1 MYILKIVIFICLLL
15 VTPFLS
21 REEGLYFLLEHFIPK
36 KFNISLDI
44 LPGLFYVY
52 QMSIRFIVI
61 IVGWFTLR
69 HYIAQDIKCPVKIN
83 RILKVSFIFICVSFV
98 VGYLTEVIY
107 SVVGSDHLEK
117 LVYQSTPVFEYNDS
131 IVWPS
136 VIKTFLMICVLAPI
150 IEEMTYRA
158 ILLKGL
164 TYKLPFFISSIL
176 SSLTF
181 ASVHEEFFFPFVL
194 GIMLS
199 YIYKNMGLIYSICV
213 HAIYNIFHLTYLVVF
228 FLQNDF
234 YYYPASSSTYMPSWD
249 TIGATLI
256 LTLFIS
262 YKYYN
267 YWKER
272 GYEKLD
278 H

>member
-1 MYILKIVIFICLLL
+1 MGIK
-15 VTPFLS
+15 
-21 REEGLYFLLEHFIPK
+21 
-36 KFNISLDI
+36 
-44 LPGLFYVY
+44 
-52 QMSIRFIVI
+52 FIVI
-61 IVGWFTLR
+61 TVGWFTLR
-69 HYIAQDIKCPVKIN
+69 HYIAQDIKCTVKIN
-83 RILKVSFIFICVSFV
+83 RVLKVSFLFICVSFI

-107 SVVGSDHLEK
+107 SVIGSDHLEK
-117 LVYQSTPVFEYNDS
+117 LVYQSTPAFEYNDS
-131 IVWPS
+131 IVWSS
-136 VIKTFLMICVLAPI
+136 VIKTFLIICVLAPI
-150 IEEMTYRA
+150 IEEVTYRA

-176 SSLTF
+176 SSLAF
-181 ASVHEEFFFPFVL
+181 ASVHEEFFFPFIL
-194 GIMLS
+194 GIILS
-199 YIYKNMGLIYSICV
+199 CIYKNMGLIYSICV
-213 HAIYNIFHLTYLVVF
+213 HVIYNTFHLTYLVVF

-234 YYYPASSSTYMPSWD
+234 YHYPSNSSTYMPSLD

-262 YKYYN
+262 CKYYH